1 MSATFDH
8 PSRREPQRAA
18 DPSLIVDRTTTVR
31 FLALS
36 TLVLA
41 QTFDLATFQWMV
53 RRHGLHAE
61 INPIVQD
68 LFARS
73 GWLAV
78 IGVKVALVVLIGS
91 LFVAGWYR
99 RDRYARV
106 FGGGLPIALAIVA
119 GLVGGITNAATI
131 LR

>member
-1 MSATFDH
+1 M
-8 PSRREPQRAA
+8 
-18 DPSLIVDRTTTVR
+18 LIVDRTTTVR
-31 FLALS
+31 FLVLT
-36 TLVLA
+36 TLVVA
-41 QTFDLATFQWMV
+41 QAFDLATFQWMV

-61 INPIVQD
+61 VNPIVQD

-73 GWLAV
+73 GWFAV
-78 IGVKVALVVLIGS
+78 IGVKVALVVLISS

-99 RDRYARV
+99 RDRYTRF
-106 FGGGLPIALAIVA
+106 FGGGMPMGLAIVA